1 MQFSFSESSELK
13 SLKKE
18 RKMYLDRS
26 RAMYLRN
33 VKLAKKIGE
42 IKKILDEDPV
52 RIPNQQTPDKQRK
65 ITNFFANQ
73 NQNVKSNAK

>member
-1 MQFSFSESSELK
+1 
-13 SLKKE
+13 
-18 RKMYLDRS
+18 MYLDRS

-52 RIPNQQTPDKQRK
+52 RIPNQQTPDKQK
-65 ITNFFANQ
+65 NTNFFANQ
-73 NQNVKSNAK
+73 NQNIKSNAK

>member
-1 MQFSFSESSELK
+1 
-13 SLKKE
+13 
-18 RKMYLDRS
+18 MYLDRS

>member
-1 MQFSFSESSELK
+1 
-13 SLKKE
+13 
-18 RKMYLDRS
+18 MYLDRS

-52 RIPNQQTPDKQRK
+52 RIPNQQTPENAIIVENWMKYIFHFEIDYNRK
-65 ITNFFANQ
+65 HNNYLFIVTN
-73 NQNVKSNAK
+73 

>member
-1 MQFSFSESSELK
+1 
-13 SLKKE
+13 
-18 RKMYLDRS
+18 MYLDRS
-26 RAMYLRN
+26 RAMYLGN
-33 VKLAKKIGE
+33 VKLAKKISE

>member
-1 MQFSFSESSELK
+1 
-13 SLKKE
+13 
-18 RKMYLDRS
+18 MYLDRS

-42 IKKILDEDPV
+42 IKKILDEERV
-52 RIPNQQTPDKQRK
+52 RIPNQQIPVKQRK

-73 NQNVKSNAK
+73 NQNIKSNAK